1 MRSAR
6 FRLPTRRSIVTI
18 VVASAFGGLTA
29 ATLGP
34 AAVATAG
41 DLVGSKDI
49 RNGSIVGRDLKDG
62 SVRSRD
68 IRNGSIQAADLDA
81 GVRGIVGPVGP
92 VGARGDRGVTGPQG
106 DPGQPGQPG
115 QPGLPGPAGQQ
126 ADGVATWTVHHDADG
141 QGTVQLSSVDTI
153 PAGALVEPLD
163 ASLVGDFS
171 SCYPMGSGATFSLTN
186 AEQLVWF
193 GLSGGH
199 VPTNGSSGHV
209 QFGGPTTL
217 TFQTSCRD
225 SNYNLLP
232 LPTLDAT
239 LTFQW
244 TVADATPTTTFN

>member
-1 MRSAR
+1 MRSVR
-6 FRLPTRRSIVTI
+6 FRLPTRTSIVTI

-34 AAVATAG
+34 AAVASAG

-115 QPGLPGPAGQQ
+115 LPGPAGRQ
-126 ADGVATWTVHHDADG
+126 ADGVATWSVHHDADG
-141 QGTVQLSSVDTI
+141 QGTLQLSSVDTI
-153 PAGALVEPLD
+153 PAGAVVEPID

-171 SCYPMGSGATFSLTN
+171 ACYQMGSCL
-186 AEQLVWF
+186 LY
-193 GLSGGH
+193 
-199 VPTNGSSGHV
+199 
-209 QFGGPTTL
+209 
-217 TFQTSCRD
+217 TS
-225 SNYNLLP
+225 
-232 LPTLDAT
+232 DA
-239 LTFQW
+239 
-244 TVADATPTTTFN
+244 ADE

>member
-1 MRSAR
+1 MRSVR
-6 FRLPTRRSIVTI
+6 FRLPTRTSIVTI

-34 AAVATAG
+34 AAVASAG

-92 VGARGDRGVTGPQG
+92 VGARGDRGVAGPQG

-115 QPGLPGPAGQQ
+115 QPGPAGQQ

-141 QGTVQLSSVDTI
+141 QGTLQLSSVDTI
-153 PAGALVEPLD
+153 PAGAVVEPID

-171 SCYPMGSGATFSLTN
+171 ACGGQMYSSAVFILTGR
-186 AEQLVWF
+186 EQLVWF
-193 GLSGGH
+193 SLSGGH
-199 VPTNGSSGHV
+199 VPTNGSSGRV

-225 SNYNLLP
+225 GSANLLP
-232 LPTLDAT
+232 LPSFDAT